1 MKVATDKQTSRRLV
15 DVPNHALVQ
24 VLKTTV
30 ARLHSLEM
38 ELDELELALD
48 DDQKEIEG
56 YTHELDECRQR
67 LEDIQEFT
75 RALQAGE
82 VPSVL
87 DAVSALADMVEEHE
101 EEENAIK
108 QYEEVRGWHEQQF
121 EKLQGQ
127 SVDLKKERIE
137 LHKTCIE
144 ICSIFRA
151 NGVFE
156 LIRMR
161 LAKRNLKS
169 V

>member
-15 DVPNHALVQ
+15 DLPNHALVQ

-30 ARLHSLEM
+30 ARLHDLEK
-38 ELDELELALD
+38 ELNELELALD
-48 DDQKEIEG
+48 DDQKEIEE

-67 LEDIQEFT
+67 LEDIREFT

-108 QYEEVRGWHEQQF
+108 HYEEARGWHEQQF
-121 EKLQGQ
+121 QNLQEQ
-127 SVDLKKERIE
+127 CTNLKKERVE

-151 NGVFE
+151 NGVFD
-156 LIRMR
+156 LIRARMVK
-161 LAKRNLKS
+161 LNSKT